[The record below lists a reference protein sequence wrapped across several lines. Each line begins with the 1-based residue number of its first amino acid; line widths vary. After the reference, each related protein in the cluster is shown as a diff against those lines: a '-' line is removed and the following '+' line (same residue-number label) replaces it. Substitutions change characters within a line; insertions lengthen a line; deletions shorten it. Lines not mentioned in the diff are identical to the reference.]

1 MRKNVKCDMGSNL
14 KMNPDTYVL
23 RRQVI
28 DIVYQAKNELR
39 KHGIDLPR
47 LDVRITDNSGGRGFA
62 LGMGRLNDN
71 IIWISTKSL
80 STYKA
85 HLRDVVYHEIVH
97 AVTGFMHDDNC
108 KLMAPCINLL
118 PLSDDEANGL
128 LVKYF
133 KNHS

>member
-1 MRKNVKCDMGSNL
+1 MKKDFNSGYGRNL
-14 KMNPDTYVL
+14 KMNDDVYAL

-28 DIVYQAKNELR
+28 DIIYQAKNVLR
-39 KHGIDLPR
+39 SNGIDLPR
-47 LDVRITDNSGGRGFA
+47 LDVRIIENSA
-62 LGMGRLNDN
+62 DKPQVLGVARLKGN
-71 IIWISTKSL
+71 IIWIATKSL
-80 STYKA
+80 EKYKA
-85 HLRDVVYHEIVH
+85 HLRDTVYHEIVH
-97 AVTGFMHDDNC
+97 AVTGFGHDDNC